1 MKDTDKANLIFRMEK
16 IRHRLESLN
25 EDFNQTYEDFRIM
38 LRELD

>member
-1 MKDTDKANLIFRMEK
+1 MNASDKANIIYRMER
-16 IRHRLESLN
+16 IRNRLESLN

>member
-1 MKDTDKANLIFRMEK
+1 MEK